1 MKMASSNPMMR
12 ITGMF
17 LAISVAVAQ
26 AQQAPPTPGPTPS
39 PTPPAQVQSTPT
51 QTAQTQTAPAS
62 AAVTPPQAKDAKQP
76 SSKQRRNAAKLYLA
90 ASKLFEK
97 QLFEESWQDYK
108 QAAAL
113 DPANTQYAMAEQV
126 ARGHVV
132 TSLIQAA
139 VQDRNHGDAA
149 AARAKLARALELDP
163 KNEQVAEHLR
173 ELGDD
178 ALAGQESPRYEQ
190 GAATIGEPQEL
201 EPSAGIHSFHL
212 RSNQRQIIQQVFKAY
227 GIEPA
232 VDDSIR
238 SLSARLDLDD
248 ASFTDA
254 TRALGVLTN
263 SFYVPVDA
271 HRVVVARDNRELR
284 QQFMRTAVETVYL
297 SGLSPTEMTDMG
309 NMAKN
314 VFGVQQT
321 AVDPTAGTLT
331 LRAPESTLNAFNSTF
346 RSLMDGRSQVLLDV
360 RLIQVAHTSN
370 RSTGARLPQQ
380 VTAFNVYAEEQS
392 ILNANQA
399 LVQQIIS
406 SGLAAPGDTLA
417 ILGILLA
424 SGQVSSSL
432 FSNGLALFG
441 GGLTLSGISLP
452 PVAADFSLNS
462 SDSRELDQYQLRLQ
476 DGEQGMLRNGSRY
489 PIMTSNYSTIGG
501 SGINIPGLNSAGNSS
516 SLSSIVSSLAGSSVS
531 IPQVQYQ
538 DLGLT
543 WKATPRVLRSGE
555 VALNMDMKI
564 SALAGSS
571 VNGVPILANR
581 AYSGVVTLRQGE
593 AVVIAS
599 EVDKQE
605 SRALSGLPGLSEIPG
620 MNNIT
625 EKDTQTN
632 YATLLII
639 VTPQVIRSPH
649 MEGRSP
655 MIRIERNL
663 QIH

>member
-1 MKMASSNPMMR
+1 MACSNPMMR
-12 ITGMF
+12 RAGFLLALFTG
-17 LAISVAVAQ
+17 VAH
-26 AQQAPPTPGPTPS
+26 AQQV
-39 PTPPAQVQSTPT
+39 PPASTSTQQAAPVQSTRTQSNTPVAAAPLAPT
-51 QTAQTQTAPAS
+51 
-62 AAVTPPQAKDAKQP
+62 KDAKLP
-76 SSKQRRNAAKLYLA
+76 SSRQRRNAEKLYLA
-90 ASKLFEK
+90 GTKLFEK
-97 QLFEESWQDYK
+97 EQFEESWHDYK

-113 DPANTQYAMAEQV
+113 DPTNAQYALAEQV

-132 TSLIQAA
+132 TALIQAA
-139 VQDRNHGDAA
+139 AKERNLGEGAD
-149 AARAKLARALELDP
+149 ARASLARALELDP
-163 KNEQVAEHLR
+163 LNEQVAEHLR

-178 ALAGQESPRYEQ
+178 ALAGQTKQPYEE
-190 GAATIGEPQEL
+190 GAATIGEPQQL
-201 EPSAGIHSFHL
+201 APTSGVHSFHI
-212 RSNQRQIIQQVFKAY
+212 RNNQRQVIQQVFKTY
-227 GIEPA
+227 GIDA
-232 VDDSIR
+232 TVDESIR
-238 SLSARLDLDD
+238 GTTARLDLDD
-248 ASFTDA
+248 ASFSSA
-254 TRALGVLTN
+254 TRVLGVLTN

-271 HRVVVARDNRELR
+271 HRVLVARDSRELR
-284 QQFMRTAVETVYL
+284 QQFMRSVVETVYL
-297 SGLSPTEMTDMG
+297 SGLTPTEMTDMG

-314 VFGVQQT
+314 VFEVQQT

-331 LRAPESTLNAFNSTF
+331 LRAPEITLNAFNSTF

-360 RLIQVAHTSN
+360 RLIQLAHTNN
-370 RSTGARLPQQ
+370 RNTGATLPQQ

-424 SGQVSSSL
+424 SGQVSSAL

-441 GGLTLSGISLP
+441 GGLTLSGLSTG
-452 PVAADFSLNS
+452 PVSANFSLNS
-462 SDSRELDQYQLRLQ
+462 SDSRELDQYQLRLE
-476 DGEQGMLRNGSRY
+476 DGEEGTLRNGSRY

-501 SGINIPGLNSAGNSS
+501 SGLNIPGLTSAGNSS
-516 SLSSIVSSLAGSSVS
+516 SLSSILSSLAGSSLS

-543 WKATPRVLRSGE
+543 WKATPRVMRSGE
-555 VALNMDMKI
+555 VALTMDMKI

-571 VNGVPILANR
+571 INGVPVLANR

-625 EKDTQTN
+625 ENDTQTN

-639 VTPQVIRSPH
+639 VTPQVIRTPH

-655 MIRIERNL
+655 MVRIERNL
-663 QIH
+663 QMR

>member
-1 MKMASSNPMMR
+1 MACSNPMMR
-12 ITGMF
+12 RAGFLLALFTG
-17 LAISVAVAQ
+17 VAH
-26 AQQAPPTPGPTPS
+26 AQQV
-39 PTPPAQVQSTPT
+39 PPASTSTQQAAPVQSTRTQSNTPVAAAPLAPT
-51 QTAQTQTAPAS
+51 
-62 AAVTPPQAKDAKQP
+62 KDAKLP
-76 SSKQRRNAAKLYLA
+76 SSRQRRNAEKLYLA
-90 ASKLFEK
+90 GTKLFEK
-97 QLFEESWQDYK
+97 EQFEESWHDYK

-113 DPANTQYAMAEQV
+113 DPTNAQYALAEQV

-132 TSLIQAA
+132 TALIQAA
-139 VQDRNHGDAA
+139 AKERNLGEGAD
-149 AARAKLARALELDP
+149 ARASLARALELDP
-163 KNEQVAEHLR
+163 LNEQVAEHLR

-178 ALAGQESPRYEQ
+178 ALAGQTKQPYEE
-190 GAATIGEPQEL
+190 GAATIGEPQQL
-201 EPSAGIHSFHL
+201 APTSGVHSFHI
-212 RSNQRQIIQQVFKAY
+212 RNNQRQVIQQVFKTY
-227 GIEPA
+227 GIDA
-232 VDDSIR
+232 TVDESIR
-238 SLSARLDLDD
+238 GTTARLDLDD
-248 ASFTDA
+248 ASFSSA
-254 TRALGVLTN
+254 TRVLGVLTN

-271 HRVVVARDNRELR
+271 HRVLVARDSRELR
-284 QQFMRTAVETVYL
+284 QQFMRSVVETVYL
-297 SGLSPTEMTDMG
+297 SGLTPTEMTDMG

-314 VFGVQQT
+314 VFEVQQT

-331 LRAPESTLNAFNSTF
+331 LRAPEITLNAFNSTF

-360 RLIQVAHTSN
+360 RLIQLAHTNN
-370 RSTGARLPQQ
+370 RNTGATLPQQ

-424 SGQVSSSL
+424 SGQVSSAL

-441 GGLTLSGISLP
+441 GGLTLSGLSP
-452 PVAADFSLNS
+452 GPVSANFSLNS
-462 SDSRELDQYQLRLQ
+462 SDSRELDQYQLRLE
-476 DGEQGMLRNGSRY
+476 DGEEGTLRNGSRY

-501 SGINIPGLNSAGNSS
+501 SGLNIPGLTSAGNSS
-516 SLSSIVSSLAGSSVS
+516 SLSSILSSLAGSSLS

-543 WKATPRVLRSGE
+543 WKATPRVMRSGE
-555 VALNMDMKI
+555 VALTMDMKI

-571 VNGVPILANR
+571 INGVPVLANR

-625 EKDTQTN
+625 ENDTQTN

-639 VTPQVIRSPH
+639 VTPQVIRTPH

-655 MIRIERNL
+655 MVRIERNL
-663 QIH
+663 QMR

>member
-1 MKMASSNPMMR
+1 MACSNPMMR
-12 ITGMF
+12 RAGFLLALFTG
-17 LAISVAVAQ
+17 VAH
-26 AQQAPPTPGPTPS
+26 AQQV
-39 PTPPAQVQSTPT
+39 PPASTSTQQAAPVQSTRTQSNTPVAAAPLAPT
-51 QTAQTQTAPAS
+51 KN
-62 AAVTPPQAKDAKQP
+62 AKLP
-76 SSKQRRNAAKLYLA
+76 SSRQRRSAERLYLA
-90 ASKLFEK
+90 GTKLFEK
-97 QLFEESWQDYK
+97 EQFEESWHDYK

-113 DPANTQYAMAEQV
+113 DPTNAQYALAEQV

-132 TSLIQAA
+132 TALIQAA
-139 VQDRNHGDAA
+139 AKERNLGEGAD
-149 AARAKLARALELDP
+149 ARASLARALELDP
-163 KNEQVAEHLR
+163 LNEQVAEHLR

-178 ALAGQESPRYEQ
+178 ALAGQTKQPYEE
-190 GAATIGEPQEL
+190 GAATIGEPQQL
-201 EPSAGIHSFHL
+201 APTSGVHSFHI
-212 RSNQRQIIQQVFKAY
+212 RNNQRQVIQQVFKTY
-227 GIEPA
+227 GIDA
-232 VDDSIR
+232 TVDESIR
-238 SLSARLDLDD
+238 GTTARLDLDD
-248 ASFTDA
+248 ASFSSA
-254 TRALGVLTN
+254 TRVLGVLTN

-271 HRVVVARDNRELR
+271 HRVLVARDSRELR
-284 QQFMRTAVETVYL
+284 QQFMRSVVETVYL
-297 SGLSPTEMTDMG
+297 SGLTPTEMTDMG

-314 VFGVQQT
+314 VFEVQQT

-331 LRAPESTLNAFNSTF
+331 LRAPEITLNAFNSTF

-360 RLIQVAHTSN
+360 RLIQLAHTNN
-370 RSTGARLPQQ
+370 RNTGATLPQQ

-424 SGQVSSSL
+424 SGQVSSAL

-441 GGLTLSGISLP
+441 GGLTLSGLSTG
-452 PVAADFSLNS
+452 PVSANFSLNS
-462 SDSRELDQYQLRLQ
+462 SDSRELDQYQLRLE
-476 DGEQGMLRNGSRY
+476 DGEEGTLRNGSRY

-501 SGINIPGLNSAGNSS
+501 SGLNIPGLTSAGNSS
-516 SLSSIVSSLAGSSVS
+516 SLSSILSSLAGSSLS

-543 WKATPRVLRSGE
+543 WKATPRVMRSGE
-555 VALNMDMKI
+555 VALTMDMKI

-571 VNGVPILANR
+571 INGVPVLANR

-625 EKDTQTN
+625 ENDTQTN

-639 VTPQVIRSPH
+639 VTPQVIRTPH

-655 MIRIERNL
+655 MVRIERNL
-663 QIH
+663 QMR

>member
-1 MKMASSNPMMR
+1 MACSNPMMR
-12 ITGMF
+12 RAGFLLALFTG
-17 LAISVAVAQ
+17 VAH
-26 AQQAPPTPGPTPS
+26 AQQV
-39 PTPPAQVQSTPT
+39 PPASTSTQQAAPVQSTRT
-51 QTAQTQTAPAS
+51 QSNTPVAAAPLAS
-62 AAVTPPQAKDAKQP
+62 TKDAKLP
-76 SSKQRRNAAKLYLA
+76 SSRQRRNAEKLYLA
-90 ASKLFEK
+90 GTKLFEK
-97 QLFEESWQDYK
+97 EQFEESWHDYK

-113 DPANTQYAMAEQV
+113 DPTNAQYALAEQV

-132 TSLIQAA
+132 TALIQAA
-139 VQDRNHGDAA
+139 AKERNLGEGAD
-149 AARAKLARALELDP
+149 ARASLARALELDP
-163 KNEQVAEHLR
+163 RNEQVAEHLR

-178 ALAGQESPRYEQ
+178 ALAGQTKQPYEE
-190 GAATIGEPQEL
+190 GAATIGEPQQL
-201 EPSAGIHSFHL
+201 APTSGVHSFHL
-212 RSNQRQIIQQVFKAY
+212 RNNQRQVIQQVFKTY
-227 GIEPA
+227 GIDA
-232 VDDSIR
+232 TVDDSIR
-238 SLSARLDLDD
+238 GATARLDLDD
-248 ASFTDA
+248 ASFNSA
-254 TRALGVLTN
+254 TRVLGVLTN

-271 HRVVVARDNRELR
+271 HRVLVARDSRELR
-284 QQFMRTAVETVYL
+284 QHFMRSVVETVYL
-297 SGLSPTEMTDMG
+297 SGLTPTEMTDMG

-314 VFGVQQT
+314 VFEVQQT

-360 RLIQVAHTSN
+360 RLIQLAHTNN
-370 RSTGARLPQQ
+370 RNTGATLPQQ

-424 SGQVSSSL
+424 SGQVSSAL

-441 GGLTLSGISLP
+441 GGLTLSGLSP
-452 PVAADFSLNS
+452 GPVSANFSLNS
-462 SDSRELDQYQLRLQ
+462 SDSRELDQYQLRLE
-476 DGEQGMLRNGSRY
+476 DGEEGTLRNGSRY

-501 SGINIPGLNSAGNSS
+501 SGLNIPGLTSAGNSS
-516 SLSSIVSSLAGSSVS
+516 SLSSILSSLAGSSVS

-543 WKATPRVLRSGE
+543 WKATPRVMRSGE
-555 VALNMDMKI
+555 VALTMDMKI

-571 VNGVPILANR
+571 INGVPVLANR

-625 EKDTQTN
+625 ENDTQTN

-639 VTPQVIRSPH
+639 VTPQVIRTPH

-655 MIRIERNL
+655 MVRIERNL
-663 QIH
+663 QMR